1 MPIPAQGVAPQPH
14 TQTGIF
20 PQMPNMPHMP
30 QLPQMPQGSQLPQ
43 TSSGLDG
50 LTLTG
55 SACERL
61 RLILTLT
68 NQMKN
73 LKLIEIAGQC
83 IVQVENG
90 KA

>member
-20 PQMPNMPHMP
+20 PQMPNMPH
-30 QLPQMPQGSQLPQ
+30 MPQGSQLPQ